1 MYTLNLQ
8 TGVVLRD
15 SDGVQVAPFD
25 YPPDDGEKAYQ
36 DWLIAGNDP
45 TPYIAPVVVNPA
57 ALEAAIGAAVQALLD
72 AQAQALGYDS
82 MLSAVTY
89 FGSTVPQFAADAAR
103 LKPWRD
109 ACWAYCYGVLAQVQ
123 AGTVPAPT
131 VDVLIA
137 GLPQLAA

>member
-1 MYTLNLQ
+1 
-8 TGVVLRD
+8 
-15 SDGVQVAPFD
+15 
-25 YPPDDGEKAYQ
+25 
-36 DWLIAGNDP
+36 
-45 TPYIAPVVVNPA
+45 
-57 ALEAAIGAAVQALLD
+57 VQAVLD

-89 FGSTVPQFAADAAR
+89 FGSTVAQFAADAAR

-131 VDVLIA
+131 VDALIA